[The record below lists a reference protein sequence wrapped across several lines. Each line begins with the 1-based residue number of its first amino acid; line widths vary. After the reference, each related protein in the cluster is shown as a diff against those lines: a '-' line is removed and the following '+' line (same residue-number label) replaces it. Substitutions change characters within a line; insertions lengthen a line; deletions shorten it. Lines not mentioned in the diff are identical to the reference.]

1 MQLNPLQWS
10 KYWSLMPTCNMASE
24 NYQRQCTSIIHWKT
38 GLCDCVIHTFN
49 NMVLGFAAQWNSCVQ
64 KRLIFSPHP
73 FQSLL
78 CERREDIKLR
88 FLSSLHLIYLWL
100 WMLHWHILVPLHKH
114 CCSVA
119 QSCLTFCNPMDC
131 SKPGFPVLHHLL
143 SLLKLMFI
151 ELVKPSNHLILCHP
165 LILLPS
171 IFPSIRVFSN
181 KSGLH
186 IRWPN
191 YWSFSFCISSS
202 NECSGL
208 ISFRIDWID
217 LCSPR
222 DSEYRDSLKN

>member
-10 KYWSLMPTCNMASE
+10 KYWSLMPTYNMASE

-143 SLLKLMFI
+143 EFAQTYVHCVSDAIQSSHLLSPLRYSTYKAKLD
-151 ELVKPSNHLILCHP
+151 PCT
-165 LILLPS
+165 
-171 IFPSIRVFSN
+171 
-181 KSGLH
+181 
-186 IRWPN
+186 
-191 YWSFSFCISSS
+191 
-202 NECSGL
+202 
-208 ISFRIDWID
+208 
-217 LCSPR
+217 
-222 DSEYRDSLKN
+222 